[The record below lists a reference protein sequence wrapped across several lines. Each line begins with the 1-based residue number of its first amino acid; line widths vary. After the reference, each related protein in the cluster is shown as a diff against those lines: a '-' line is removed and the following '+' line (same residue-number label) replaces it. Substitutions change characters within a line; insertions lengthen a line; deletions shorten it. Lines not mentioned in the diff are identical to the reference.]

1 MHYSSGFVSL
11 SLRYVNLCNLI
22 KSHMNNLTLDPYP
35 RSPLNQSL
43 RALNVLTQYSI
54 LSKHFALSAPFRE
67 KCFGFVDCVCRV

>member
-54 LSKHFALSAPFRE
+54 LSKHFALSAPF
-67 KCFGFVDCVCRV
+67 